1 MYFGQKGKKPFILV
15 ITKIVIN
22 NVNRI
27 TKIVIFLNFYFYLCP
42 RQTFK
47 KLYKRYAK
55 TIQSTPRCA
64 RIE

>member
-27 TKIVIFLNFYFYLCP
+27 TKIVIF
-42 RQTFK
+42 
-47 KLYKRYAK
+47 
-55 TIQSTPRCA
+55 
-64 RIE
+64 